1 MKQEGE
7 HFTLR
12 IVEAG
17 CPIKTAQPGQPVQN
31 LWRIPILLLSDR
43 RERGAVYQQRESGA
57 VYHLYAGRTAALSPP
72 LPTGKCAVWLAATD
86 RPQNCAMEEYR
97 GEYEWYL
104 ERLDGLF
111 SAQSL
116 KFTLLPLST

>member
-1 MKQEGE
+1 MSVFSYEWKKLMVMQRGL
-7 HFTLR
+7 FY
-12 IVEAG
+12 
-17 CPIKTAQPGQPVQN
+17 
-31 LWRIPILLLSDR
+31 ILVALLVS
-43 RERGAVYQQRESGA
+43 S
-57 VYHLYAGRTAALSPP
+57 L
-72 LPTGKCAVWLAATD
+72 WLAATD